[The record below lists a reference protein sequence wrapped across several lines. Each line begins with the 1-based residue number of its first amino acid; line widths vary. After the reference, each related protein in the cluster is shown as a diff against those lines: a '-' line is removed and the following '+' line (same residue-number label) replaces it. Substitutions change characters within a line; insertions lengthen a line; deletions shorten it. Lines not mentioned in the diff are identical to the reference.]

1 MANPDQSGIHDTERL
16 AESEPVAS
24 SVALSDLARVFLKVG
39 ATGFGGAMPM
49 LAMVQGEVVERRRWV
64 SQEEFGE
71 AAMLGQILPGP
82 VAVDAVVYLGY
93 HLRGW
98 PGAIISFV
106 AFILPSFLLMLGL
119 TLLYLSY
126 GQMPQLAG
134 ALKGLGAAVVALIA
148 TAAYRMGKP
157 ALKDWRSAALLVAA
171 LLALVILQAN
181 VVLVVLLAG
190 LAGLL
195 LYRGQAPTT
204 LQIKG
209 RAGGG
214 VAK

>member
-1 MANPDQSGIHDTERL
+1 MADPVQARPTSG
-16 AESEPVAS
+16 
-24 SVALSDLARVFLKVG
+24 SVGLPELARVFFKVG

-49 LAMVQGEVVERRRWV
+49 LAMIQNEVVERRRWV

-98 PGAIISFV
+98 PGAIVSFV

-119 TLLYLSY
+119 TALYLSY
-126 GQMPQLAG
+126 GQVPQLAG

-148 TAAYRMGKP
+148 AAAYRMGKP
-157 ALKDWRSAALLVAA
+157 ALRDWRSALLLVAA
-171 LLALVILQAN
+171 MLALLVFQAN
-181 VVLVVLLAG
+181 VLLVALLAG

-195 LYRGQAPTT
+195 LYRVPPAAARQA
-204 LQIKG
+204 KG
-209 RAGGG
+209 SAGSGAG
-214 VAK
+214 K

>member
-1 MANPDQSGIHDTERL
+1 MVGPATDGPTSG
-16 AESEPVAS
+16 
-24 SVALSDLARVFLKVG
+24 SVGLFDLARVFIKVG

-49 LAMVQGEVVERRRWV
+49 LAMIQGEVVERRRWV

-106 AFILPSFLLMLGL
+106 AFILPSFLLMIGL
-119 TLLYLSY
+119 TALYLSY
-126 GQMPQLAG
+126 GQVPQLAG

-148 TAAYRMGKP
+148 AAAYRMGKP

-171 LLALVILQAN
+171 LLALLVLQASI
-181 VVLVVLLAG
+181 VLVVFLAG

-195 LYRGQAPTT
+195 LFRGQATSSP
-204 LQIKG
+204 QAK
-209 RAGGG
+209 GG
-214 VAK
+214 VGSGAAK

>member
-1 MANPDQSGIHDTERL
+1 MAD
-16 AESEPVAS
+16 PVQAS
-24 SVALSDLARVFLKVG
+24 PALGTVGLFELSRVFFRVG

-49 LAMVQGEVVERRRWV
+49 LAMVQSEVVGKRRWV

-98 PGAIISFV
+98 PGAILSFV

-119 TLLYLSY
+119 SALYLSY
-126 GQMPQLAG
+126 GQVPQLAG

-148 TAAYRMGKP
+148 AAAYRMGKP
-157 ALKDWRSAALLVAA
+157 ALRDWRSALLLVAA
-171 LLALVILQAN
+171 MLALLVFHAN
-181 VVLVVLLAG
+181 VVLVALLAG

-195 LYRGQAPTT
+195 LYRGQTAAPTKARSQT
-204 LQIKG
+204 G
-209 RAGGG
+209 SG